1 MDTWF
6 FESVILGVWRLQC
19 IIHLR
24 PPVPFAHNYHCH
36 VLCQP
41 HHEILTWSATF
52 LVVSVFFTDYNASF
66 AAILVTERVC
76 YKYHAKVRL
85 GKLRPNAFVRRT
97 DAWVFR
103 MRHTEALFPLAI
115 AYTSLKQNFS
125 NRISSFNLIYSYW
138 TRRSRILLSIRLP
151 IDGSYSSKREQ
162 TLPWASWT
170 MMKLFSGLIQ
180 SINQTL
186 PPSCV
191 VSQAVF
197 AKWFGITELV
207 FLREGWWETENGEL
221 KHQKHNRDSHSASG
235 LSEKEKKN

>member
-24 PPVPFAHNYHCH
+24 PPVSFGHNYHCH

-41 HHEILTWSATF
+41 HHEIFTGSATF
-52 LVVSVFFTDYNASF
+52 LVVPVFFTHNNASF

-76 YKYHAKVRL
+76 YKYYAKVRL

-97 DAWVFR
+97 DAWVSR
-103 MRHTEALFPLAI
+103 MRHTGALFPLAI

-125 NRISSFNLIYSYW
+125 NIISSFSLIYTYW
-138 TRRSRILLSIRLP
+138 TRRRSRILLSICLP

-162 TLPWASWT
+162 TLLGASWT

-221 KHQKHNRDSHSASG
+221 KQQKHNYSHSASG
-235 LSEKEKKN
+235 LSEKEK